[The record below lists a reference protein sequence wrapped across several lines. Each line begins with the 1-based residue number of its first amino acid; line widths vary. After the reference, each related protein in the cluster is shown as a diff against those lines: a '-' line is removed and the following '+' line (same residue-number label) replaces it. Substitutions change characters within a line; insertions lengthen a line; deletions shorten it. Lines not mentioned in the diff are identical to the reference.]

1 MTDSQSQKLNINNER
16 ERMNCRML
24 YKQHSNTGTP
34 LIFVSG
40 LFAGDWMWESTIA
53 HLNKKKKYTIIQMI
67 PPLAALGGTIEVLRE
82 RLLDI
87 ITAKPQAVVVGNS
100 LGGLLA
106 LDIAARWPEHVL
118 ALVVSGAPGMGSV
131 NLGIGLPKKG
141 DKEWFLRLASKLF
154 VNQRQLQHK
163 TVAPQN
169 SVPCASG
176 MGPARQG
183 YSFRTMDATSPPLF
197 ECTAQ
202 HC

>member
-1 MTDSQSQKLNINNER
+1 
-16 ERMNCRML
+16 ML

-87 ITAKPQAVVVGNS
+87 ITVNQQAVVVGNS

-154 VNQRQLQHK
+154 VDHNRISKDDIERTAIFFSDKRNFINMVRLARNADDYNIKPLLPKIRCPVLLVWVSK
-163 TVAPQN
+163 T
-169 SVPCASG
+169 G
-176 MGPARQG
+176 
-183 YSFRTMDATSPPLF
+183 LLL
-197 ECTAQ
+197 
-202 HC
+202 